1 MLVKC
6 DRRTG
11 MRFTLLLMVVISLCS
26 ISNRMIWDIAPIL
39 NIKFLGSILAISY
52 DGRLAMMVLADITVW
67 VNQSA
72 VLVGRR
78 CAVEAE
84 IVFIPEKD
92 D

>member
-11 MRFTLLLMVVISLCS
+11 MRFTLLLMVVVSLCS

-39 NIKFLGSILAISY
+39 NIKFLGSILAISH
-52 DGRLAMMVLADITVW
+52 DGRLAVMILADITVW

-78 CAVEAE
+78 CAVEVE

-92 D
+92 N

>member
-1 MLVKC
+1 
-6 DRRTG
+6 
-11 MRFTLLLMVVISLCS
+11 
-26 ISNRMIWDIAPIL
+26 
-39 NIKFLGSILAISY
+39 
-52 DGRLAMMVLADITVW
+52 MMVLADITVW

>member
-11 MRFTLLLMVVISLCS
+11 MRFTLLLMMVISLCS

-39 NIKFLGSILAISY
+39 NIKFLGSILAISHE
-52 DGRLAMMVLADITVW
+52 GRLAVMVLADITVW

-78 CAVEAE
+78 CAVEVE

>member
-1 MLVKC
+1 
-6 DRRTG
+6 
-11 MRFTLLLMVVISLCS
+11 
-26 ISNRMIWDIAPIL
+26 
-39 NIKFLGSILAISY
+39 
-52 DGRLAMMVLADITVW
+52 MMVLADITVW

-78 CAVEAE
+78 CAVEVE

>member
-1 MLVKC
+1 
-6 DRRTG
+6 
-11 MRFTLLLMVVISLCS
+11 
-26 ISNRMIWDIAPIL
+26 MICDIAPIL